1 MEVLWLWLER
11 ISAICGI
18 LGITVLGLAKLL
30 GAQSGRKQ
38 IPEQN
43 TQKYDETGNHSIDAW
58 AYIERIGAVCSIIG
72 GIGFAVNVYIN
83 LETANSQMPMTAT
96 TEIVQNTEGL
106 QSTYDETTDLDKPS
120 EPLSETERESFSAEE
135 SLQTT
140 LEESSSESPVFP
152 TTAAAFPV
160 SPETS
165 MPIVPPGPSVSSLSE
180 SYDSQLVPSADNE
193 DVSLVFVDDVTG
205 IEVTEA
211 KDILER
217 AGLTCNI
224 IYPSGKDNWN
234 GWAYVVNQEPCADYV
249 PFGSSVTLNVEIE
262 EEQWWEEE
270 PETRDNLIE
279 VANVISF
286 TQDEAVSLLT
296 DLGRTHTLCGGTIDC
311 CR

>member
-1 MEVLWLWLER
+1 M
-11 ISAICGI
+11 
-18 LGITVLGLAKLL
+18 
-30 GAQSGRKQ
+30 
-38 IPEQN
+38 
-43 TQKYDETGNHSIDAW
+43 
-58 AYIERIGAVCSIIG
+58 
-72 GIGFAVNVYIN
+72 
-83 LETANSQMPMTAT
+83 
-96 TEIVQNTEGL
+96 
-106 QSTYDETTDLDKPS
+106 DKPS

-279 VANVISF
+279 VPNVISF

-296 DLGRTHTLCGGTIDC
+296 DLGRTHTLCDGTIDC